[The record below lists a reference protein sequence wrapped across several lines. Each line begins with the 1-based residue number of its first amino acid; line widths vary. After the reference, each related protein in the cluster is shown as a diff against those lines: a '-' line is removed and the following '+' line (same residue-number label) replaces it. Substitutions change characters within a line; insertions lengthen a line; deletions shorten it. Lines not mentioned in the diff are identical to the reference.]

1 MTDTP
6 DPASPQP
13 APSLTTRER
22 AALKARAHAL
32 EPVVR
37 VGHAGVT
44 DAMVAEIDR
53 ALEAHEL
60 IKVKIGEGDRDARV
74 AHAATIAARTGAA
87 VVQRVGRVLILWRPR
102 PELRPQASGLK
113 SQG

>member
-1 MTDTP
+1 MSVLRHRNRDATHACGRSRERRAVDGGRQEAGVGSGSMTDTP
-6 DPASPQP
+6 EPASPQP
-13 APSLTTRER
+13 APTLTARQR

-37 VGHAGVT
+37 IGHAGVT

-60 IKVKIGEGDRDARV
+60 IKVKIG
-74 AHAATIAARTGAA
+74 
-87 VVQRVGRVLILWRPR
+87 
-102 PELRPQASGLK
+102 
-113 SQG
+113 

>member
-1 MTDTP
+1 MTVPPDADLPTP
-6 DPASPQP
+6 AA
-13 APSLTTRER
+13 APVLSTKAR

-37 VGHAGVT
+37 IGHAGVT

-60 IKVKIGEGDRDARV
+60 IKVKIGEGDRDQRAV
-74 AHAATIAARTGAA
+74 HADAIGSRTGA
-87 VVQRVGRVLILWRPR
+87 VIVQRVGRVLVLWRPR
-102 PELRPQASGLK
+102 PDAT
-113 SQG
+113 

>member
-1 MTDTP
+1 MP
-6 DPASPQP
+6 SAYPSGWPPLEVKLFSQAMAS
-13 APSLTTRER
+13 SLEVKNSWTTRER

-44 DAMVAEIDR
+44 DAMVAEVDR

-60 IKVKIGEGDRDARV
+60 IKVKIGDRKS
-74 AHAATIAARTGAA
+74 
-87 VVQRVGRVLILWRPR
+87 VV
-102 PELRPQASGLK
+102 
-113 SQG
+113 

>member
-1 MTDTP
+1 MPDMP
-6 DPASPQP
+6 DPATPRP

-60 IKVKIGEGDRDARV
+60 IKVKIGEGDRDARRD
-74 AHAATIAARTGAA
+74 HAETMAARTGAV
-87 VVQRVGRVLILWRPR
+87 VVQSVGRVLVLWRPR
-102 PELRPQASGLK
+102 PE
-113 SQG
+113 

>member
-1 MTDTP
+1 MADTP
-6 DPASPQP
+6 DPVSPRP
-13 APSLTTRER
+13 RTLADHARTRRPEGPR
-22 AALKARAHAL
+22 PCARTRG
-32 EPVVR
+32 PGR
-37 VGHAGVT
+37 HAGVT

-74 AHAATIAARTGAA
+74 AHAEAIAARTGAA

-102 PELRPQASGLK
+102 PDAEPRVSAMPNGR
-113 SQG
+113 

>member
-1 MTDTP
+1 
-6 DPASPQP
+6 
-13 APSLTTRER
+13 LTTKAR

-44 DAMVAEIDR
+44 GAMVAEIDR

-60 IKVKIGEGDRDARV
+60 IKVKIGEGDRDERGT
-74 AHAATIAARTGAA
+74 HAETIATRTGAA

-102 PELRPQASGLK
+102 PDDGK
-113 SQG
+113 SKSV